1 MKTPN
6 DTGSATHSGK
16 KTTRGILTKIPG
28 IACLYRHE
36 SGRYYAVK
44 KPRSKIK
51 SQALRTK
58 AGLPVTDRKIAESA
72 LRAWLERLE
81 ATHASASR

>member
-6 DTGSATHSGK
+6 DIGSATHSGK
-16 KTTRGILTKIPG
+16 KTTGGSLTKIPG

-44 KPRSKIK
+44 KHRGKIK
-51 SQALRTK
+51 SQ
-58 AGLPVTDRKIAESA
+58 DEEAE
-72 LRAWLERLE
+72 
-81 ATHASASR
+81 

>member
-1 MKTPN
+1 MNTY

-16 KTTRGILTKIPG
+16 KTTRGSLTKIPG

-44 KPRSKIK
+44 KHRGKIK

-58 AGLPVTDRKIAESA
+58 AGLPITDRKIAESA
-72 LRAWLERLE
+72 IRALVGAVE
-81 ATHASASR
+81 ANQAGKTPP